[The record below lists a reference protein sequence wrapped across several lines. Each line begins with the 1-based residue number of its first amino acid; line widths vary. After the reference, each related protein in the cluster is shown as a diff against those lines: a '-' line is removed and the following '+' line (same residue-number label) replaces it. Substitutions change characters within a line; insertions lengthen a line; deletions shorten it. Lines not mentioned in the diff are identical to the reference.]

1 MKNKNFFQHLDL
13 FVRLSAQIGVNL
25 KKIKEWLGE
34 ISLSIK
40 IRLYFAVIIL
50 QFCLV
55 FFMLFTNMVRYTKEY
70 NQIVQSATIASGF
83 SIDFKKD
90 FDYKMYRII
99 IGSEVFTDASPHEDM
114 KAAQAVAT
122 KLLNAARTTGNRDRA
137 EGIQKYLNNLKK
149 HVVKIEENLIE
160 TGHYDENIS
169 ILENDI
175 RVLTSLIQDTVLEYI
190 YYDTMEMETVRQEM
204 GNQTME
210 TVEISIIMI
219 IIMVLGAFVF
229 SVIISGSISKP
240 IRLLSNITK
249 QVAKGDLSVRSDIK
263 SGAEVKILSESLNIM
278 IEKLSNLIETV
289 KVEQNNLRD
298 AELKLLQAQIN
309 PHFLYNTL
317 DAIMW
322 LAEADKKQEVIAMVG
337 SLSDYF
343 RTSLSKGNDLI
354 TLEEELQHI
363 KSYLEIQQFRYK
375 DILDYNI
382 YIPPELNHYRIPKIT
397 LQPLVENALYHGI
410 KNKRGKGNINIG
422 GKIAEENIILFVR
435 DNGMGMKSERVRQ
448 IMCDLKEKA
457 DRQDTQFYGLFN
469 VNERLQL
476 YYGKNYGLNIT
487 SIYTEGTTVEVYIPY
502 C

>member
-1 MKNKNFFQHLDL
+1 M
-13 FVRLSAQIGVNL
+13 
-25 KKIKEWLGE
+25 
-34 ISLSIK
+34 
-40 IRLYFAVIIL
+40 
-50 QFCLV
+50 

-99 IGSEVFTDASPHEDM
+99 IGSEEFLEASPYEDM
-114 KAAQAVAT
+114 KAAQSVAT
-122 KLLNAARTTGNRDRA
+122 KLLNAARTAGNKDRA

-149 HVVKIEENLIE
+149 HVIKIEENLKE

-204 GNQTME
+204 GQQTME

-249 QVAKGDLSVRSDIK
+249 QVAKGDLSVRSTIQ

-278 IEKLSNLIETV
+278 IVKLSNLIEAV

-322 LAEADKKQEVIAMVG
+322 LAEADKKQEVIDMVG

-354 TLEEELQHI
+354 TIEEEILHI

-375 DILDYNI
+375 DILAYNI
-382 YIPPELNHYRIPKIT
+382 DIPFGLYHYRIPKIT

-410 KNKRGKGNINIG
+410 KNKRGKGNIFISG
-422 GKIAEENIILFVR
+422 KLEEGKIVLKVR
-435 DNGMGMKSERVRQ
+435 DNGLGMTNERVHQ
-448 IMCDLKEKA
+448 IMSGLKEKG
-457 DRQDTQFYGLFN
+457 DRQETQFYGLYN
-469 VNERLQL
+469 VNERLEL
-476 YYGKNYGLNIT
+476 YYGIEYGLQISST
-487 SIYTEGTTVEVYIPY
+487 YTEGTTVEVLIPI
-502 C
+502 